1 MAAGRART
9 AEGFLTEAVEQLARL
24 IGSGCSSILLLEG
37 NHLHHAA
44 SKGLPADYLEAV
56 DGLEIGPEVGSCGSA
71 AFTGETQ
78 ITEDIETDPR
88 WEPFRE
94 LARASG
100 LRSCW
105 SVPLKLPDGD
115 VLGSFATYSGDP
127 GTPTP
132 EQLELVEAYASIVA
146 LGLDNVQRKTE
157 LAASY
162 EAAVLALTSAL
173 EVRDDYTGS
182 HSTATS
188 RLVREICDRLAL
200 DERETEVAARVAAL
214 HDVGKLGIPTEILT
228 SADPLT
234 PEQARLMR
242 DHPVIG
248 EQILSQIPGMEQI
261 AKAVRHEH
269 ERWDGGGYPDG
280 LAGERIPLAS
290 RIVFACDA
298 YHAMVSDRPYRCGL
312 DQAAA
317 ISELRENAGSQFDP
331 NVIAALLEVL
341 GDATTVLGCSP
352 SEVEERHRREALE
365 RIGAE
370 FGAEDVFVFRK
381 VARDTYSH
389 LAGAGRG
396 DGWAG
401 NIELRPGEPG
411 WLPGVAAGRIERV
424 AGDEPVRIVGP
435 YYARSAIIV
444 PCRGDTIV
452 VFGSSTDSLGGA
464 SEREVGGSPSAL
476 RCWSITS
483 SPAKRLADELEV
495 LAAVRAVTTV
505 NVERRRGGAGRDLRA
520 CRHRALVRVRGR
532 DRRSRG
538 CRPRA
543 SAGTRPAGS
552 RAPIRPAPES
562 CSPS

>member
-1 MAAGRART
+1 M
-9 AEGFLTEAVEQLARL
+9 
-24 IGSGCSSILLLEG
+24 
-37 NHLHHAA
+37 
-44 SKGLPADYLEAV
+44 K
-56 DGLEIGPEVGSCGSA
+56 
-71 AFTGETQ
+71 
-78 ITEDIETDPR
+78 
-88 WEPFRE
+88 
-94 LARASG
+94 
-100 LRSCW
+100 
-105 SVPLKLPDGD
+105 
-115 VLGSFATYSGDP
+115 
-127 GTPTP
+127 
-132 EQLELVEAYASIVA
+132 
-146 LGLDNVQRKTE
+146 RKTE

-200 DERETEVAARVAAL
+200 DEHETEVAARVAAL

-248 EQILSQIPGMEQI
+248 EQILHQIPGMEQI
-261 AKAVRHEH
+261 ATAVRHAH

-280 LAGERIPLAS
+280 LAGDRIPLAS

-331 NVIAALLEVL
+331 DVIAALLEVL
-341 GDATTVLGCSP
+341 GDAATVLGCSP

-365 RIGAE
+365 RLGAE

-381 VARDTYSH
+381 VAPDTYSH

-401 NIELRPGEPG
+401 NIELRLGRARAARVVASRPDRAVQRPEADPDSRALLRSQRGGRP
-411 WLPGVAAGRIERV
+411 LPPRRGRRLRLVQRLARRCRGARGARVRRSGRPARRPRSGGQAAGRR
-424 AGDEPVRIVGP
+424 
-435 YYARSAIIV
+435 ARGARRD
-444 PCRGDTIV
+444 PRGHH
-452 VFGSSTDSLGGA
+452 
-464 SEREVGGSPSAL
+464 RQ
-476 RCWSITS
+476 
-483 SPAKRLADELEV
+483 
-495 LAAVRAVTTV
+495 
-505 NVERRRGGAGRDLRA
+505 RR
-520 CRHRALVRVRGR
+520 
-532 DRRSRG
+532 
-538 CRPRA
+538 
-543 SAGTRPAGS
+543 
-552 RAPIRPAPES
+552 
-562 CSPS
+562 